1 MIRLGTVVLGSDD
14 IDRAV
19 LFWSQV
25 LGYEIVPLS
34 EEDNGFTILVPPSGE
49 GTRVALQQ
57 ADTPAQEHPRVHLD
71 LASSTPQNRPARS
84 NVWSVSAPPA
94 CGGTRIRRTPTSS
107 CSRIQRGI
115 ASASSTPATAEDPP
129 HTTGEHGRLGTR
141 GRYPS
146 PAANIVETTTTSGPC
161 RTAIEPSELMES
173 LTARPLQP
181 IRETGDQPSGGVATW
196 NPRRTAASHRNAS
209 ALMKTSASIT

>member
-71 LASSTPQNRPARS
+71 LVVVDASEQAREIERLVGLGATRVRWDSYPADPDFVVLADPEGNRFC
-84 NVWSVSAPPA
+84 V
-94 CGGTRIRRTPTSS
+94 I
-107 CSRIQRGI
+107 
-115 ASASSTPATAEDPP
+115 D
-129 HTTGEHGRLGTR
+129 
-141 GRYPS
+141 
-146 PAANIVETTTTSGPC
+146 
-161 RTAIEPSELMES
+161 
-173 LTARPLQP
+173 
-181 IRETGDQPSGGVATW
+181 
-196 NPRRTAASHRNAS
+196 ASHG
-209 ALMKTSASIT
+209 